1 MKSFRKTFKT
11 REVANS
17 IIIVNCLDTDRDR
30 CIRES
35 GFRTRRNAQLIKPIF
50 NNRFTETI
58 EETALTKSDT
68 VFK

>member
-17 IIIVNCLDTDRDR
+17 TIIVNCLDTDRDI

-35 GFRTRRNAQLIKPIF
+35 GFRTRRNAQLIKHIF
-50 NNRFTETI
+50 NNRFSETI

>member
-1 MKSFRKTFKT
+1 MESFRKTFKT

-50 NNRFTETI
+50 NNRFTETK